1 MLDVQGLHT
10 RAALFSFL
18 REFFRDHGFLEVD
31 TPIRQPVIIPE
42 CNIEP
47 IMADGQYLQTSP
59 ELCMKRL
66 LAAGCDKIFQ
76 ISHCFRK
83 DEIGSRHLEEFTML
97 EWYRTGEDYHKLM
110 EDCDNL
116 LTYIVDG
123 FNARSISNSIQGP
136 LSTSIERL
144 AAVPEKI
151 TVEEAF
157 DAYSPVSIERAL
169 AEDQFDE
176 LLVEHIEP
184 KLGIGHPTFLMDYPV
199 ELASLARVKPT
210 DNRVAE
216 RFELY
221 VDGIELANGFSEL
234 TDAIEQKK
242 RFRAEL
248 ETIRQN
254 RERNQEMPERFLKD
268 VGKIHSAAG
277 IALGVDRLLMLLT
290 GNTSIDDVVTF
301 GMEDF

>member
-123 FNARSISNSIQGP
+123 FNARSISNGIQGP

-210 DNRVAE
+210 DSRVAE

-234 TDAIEQKK
+234 TDAIEQKE